1 MAGDRGPGS
10 TLARPV
16 VILAGIAAVLFLL
29 EALRPAVGSDM
40 RYVEASWEMQSSH
53 DWLIPHLA
61 FVPYFEKPILLY
73 WLGAAC
79 QWLFGESGPA
89 TQLPSVLCSVGS
101 LLVTYAWGVSLR
113 GPRFGLAGAG
123 LLLGSG
129 LFFAMGSILTTD
141 PLLALCVTTAFY
153 CAWRHEQGAGGR
165 WIWCFWV
172 SAALGALAKGPLAW
186 VLIGCGIAPY
196 LALSRP
202 LVQLPRAVWAMR
214 PVSGLAVL
222 LAVNVPWWWAV
233 WRVDPRFV
241 EFFFIRINLQGLTN
255 ANINHPGPPWYYVGI
270 LAMAL
275 APFTLLAAVPLL
287 ARMGAIGRE
296 TWQDLRSRWRQD
308 GAAPAAPAAGQ
319 RGDLYLLC
327 TALMPFL
334 FLSASA
340 SKLQTYLLPL
350 MPSFIL
356 LTAQGLAPLVPAAPR
371 WMARVVLGEIILVV
385 LALAGLIVAVV
396 HLGLG
401 AVLTTRAHLLVAL
414 AGVAVLG
421 SLGLA
426 YRALGRGDLVRALV
440 ALGLGTALAVLA
452 VGPVI
457 LEVRL
462 RSNATLLARYVRG
475 ALHDGDELVICT
487 ALAQNY
493 EIVNTL
499 HRRCAYAG
507 PVRELGM
514 GHFTEATTHD
524 QALPERPDEVGGA
537 MLAHDPW
544 LLSEEHLAA
553 QWSAAR
559 RIWLFAD
566 DGIVERLRG
575 AHCQVVLLAQTRK
588 ALLVSNQSGP
598 DPGPGLRPAPAAAQA
613 TSTAEPRR

>member
-1 MAGDRGPGS
+1 MGADHGPGPGG
-10 TLARPV
+10 ARPV
-16 VILAGIAAVLFLL
+16 VLLAGAACALFLL

-40 RYVEASWEMQSSH
+40 RYVEACWEMQSGH

-79 QWLFGESGPA
+79 QRLFGESGPA
-89 TQLPSVLCSVGS
+89 TQLPSVLCSVVS
-101 LLVTYAWGVSLR
+101 LLVTYAWAHSLR
-113 GPRFGLAGAG
+113 GPRFALAAAA

-153 CAWRHEQGAGGR
+153 CSWRHEQGAGGR

-196 LALSRP
+196 LAVSRP
-202 LVQLPRAVWAMR
+202 LAQLPRAVWAMR
-214 PVSGLAVL
+214 PLSGLAVL

-241 EFFFIRINLQGLTN
+241 EFFFIRINLHGLTN
-255 ANINHPGPPWYYVGI
+255 ANINHPGPPWYYVAT

-275 APFTLLAAVPLL
+275 APFTLLAAWPLL
-287 ARMGAIGRE
+287 ARMARIGRE
-296 TWQDLRSRWRQD
+296 AWVDLRSRWQ
-308 GAAPAAPAAGQ
+308 GAGSVPDAAR

-327 TALMPFL
+327 TALVPFL

-356 LTAQGLAPLVPAAPR
+356 LTAQGLAALVGAVPR
-371 WMARVVLGEIILVV
+371 WMGRVVLIELGLVV
-385 LALAGLIVAVV
+385 VGLAGLAVAVV

-401 AVLTTRAHLLVAL
+401 AMLTPGAHLLVAAAGL
-414 AGVAVLG
+414 ALAA
-421 SLGLA
+421 SLVVA
-426 YRALGRGDLVRALV
+426 YRALARRQLVHALV
-440 ALGLGTALAVLA
+440 ALGLGTALAALA
-452 VGPVI
+452 CGPVI

-462 RSNATLLARYVRG
+462 RSNATLLARYVRS
-475 ALHDGDELVICT
+475 ALHDGDELVICS

-514 GHFTEATTHD
+514 GHFTEATAHG
-524 QALPERPDEVGGA
+524 QALPERPDEIGGA
-537 MLAHDPW
+537 LLPDDPW
-544 LLSEEHLAA
+544 LLSEEHLEA
-553 QWSAAR
+553 QWPGPR

-566 DGIVERLRG
+566 LGIMQRLRT
-575 AHCQVVLLAQTRK
+575 AHCHVILVAQTRK
-588 ALLVSNQSGP
+588 ALLVSNQPGP
-598 DPGPGLRPAPAAAQA
+598 DPGPGLAPAPDGA
-613 TSTAEPRR
+613 TAGPSPRL